1 MKPARTPNKQKPMS
15 AVTPK
20 KPKEFKIEDD
30 SRDRIEQVLAKLN
43 PADVSEFKGMNRP
56 NAGALNTV
64 KAVIMLLGQPEA
76 QATWD
81 AAKKQMVNPKL
92 FI

>member
-1 MKPARTPNKQKPMS
+1 MS

-30 SRDRIEQVLAKLN
+30 SKDRIDQVLAKLN

-64 KAVIMLLGQPEA
+64 KAVLMLLGQAEA
-76 QATWD
+76 QATWE
-81 AAKKQMVNPKL
+81 AAKK
-92 FI
+92 